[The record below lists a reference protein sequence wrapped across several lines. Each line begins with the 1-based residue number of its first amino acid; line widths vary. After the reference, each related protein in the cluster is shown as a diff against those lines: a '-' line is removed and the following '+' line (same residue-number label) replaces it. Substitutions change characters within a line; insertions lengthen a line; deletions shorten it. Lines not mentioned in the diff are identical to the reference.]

1 LKALNLLLGRAEEL
15 IAENFKDIVHKSY
28 SSNADYQET
37 ISGLPANYKDIKTL
51 EDLLSI
57 NYKPVSVNDQ
67 LRGNLIIKLKK
78 KQFPYS
84 GIIGYDDDIVPS
96 LNRAILSFHDILLV
110 GQIGQAK
117 TKIAE
122 TIAKNLLSPIP
133 IVEGSITNDI
143 PTSVPENELVSLLN
157 DKEIIRSRPEFYVS
171 TETEDKIR
179 NNRLDTKIVWIDGPS
194 RFRYLLAT
202 PDISVKDLVG
212 QIDAIKIA
220 KRGVE
225 IYNMESYS
233 PGQLLL
239 ARHGVFCVDELPVL
253 DPRKQVALLS
263 VLQEG
268 IYTTGSYPVIF
279 KPDTRI
285 ISTAN
290 PIDYTHSGKII
301 EPLYDRLRSHIV
313 TRYPKNVYDEMKIMI
328 QEANISNPQ
337 NVTLPI
343 FILRTLAEITRIAR
357 DHPEIN
363 HEKGVSVRMSIHS
376 LEVLIS
382 EAERVRSIINNIK
395 AVPRFSDIYCIRQTS
410 KFELSEIDDSY
421 ENRMNILDAIIS
433 DAIKKTCAVYVVDIP
448 TKKIMNLKNEF
459 KINKNFFVSQD
470 ITENKNNPNSYQ
482 SQINKFNSL
491 REIIDIVIVNII
503 QDQKHFE
510 ESLRENA
517 LNIEIFNDLK
527 NPEYLASVTE
537 LILEG
542 LRFTDP
548 PILDRKEGIYVHI

>member
-1 LKALNLLLGRAEEL
+1 M
-15 IAENFKDIVHKSY
+15 ISENFKHIVHKSY

-37 ISGLPANYKDIKTL
+37 ISGLPENYKEIKTL
-51 EDLLSI
+51 EDLLLI
-57 NYKPVSVNDQ
+57 NYKPVFVNNQ

-78 KQFPYS
+78 QEFPYS

-96 LNRAILSFHDILLV
+96 LNRAILSSHDILLV

-143 PTSVPENELVSLLN
+143 PTSIPENELVSLLN
-157 DKEIIRSRPEFYVS
+157 DKEVIRSRPEFYVS

-179 NNRLDTKIVWIDGPS
+179 NNRLDTKIVWIDGHS

-239 ARHGVFCVDELPVL
+239 ARHGVFCIDELPVL

-301 EPLYDRLRSHIV
+301 EPLYDRLRSHII

-337 NVTLPI
+337 NVMLPI
-343 FILRTLAEITRIAR
+343 FILRTVAEITRIAR

-395 AVPRFSDIYCIRQTS
+395 AVPRFSDINCIRQTS

-421 ENRMNILDAIIS
+421 ENRMNILDTIIS
-433 DAIKKTCAVYVVDIP
+433 DAIKRTCAIYVVDIP
-448 TKKIMNLKNEF
+448 PEKIMNLRNEF

-470 ITENKNNPNSYQ
+470 ITGNENNPKSYL

-491 REIIDIVIVNII
+491 REIIDSVTVNII

-510 ESLRENA
+510 ESLSENA

-527 NPEYLASVTE
+527 NAEYLASVTE

-548 PILDRKEGIYVHI
+548 PILDRREGIYVHI

>member
-1 LKALNLLLGRAEEL
+1 L
-15 IAENFKDIVHKSY
+15 ISEDFKVIVHKSY
-28 SSNADYQET
+28 NSDPDYKQ
-37 ISGLPANYKDIKTL
+37 SVLGLPENFKEIKTL

-57 NYKPVSVNDQ
+57 NYKHVSVNDQ
-67 LRGNLIIKLKK
+67 LRGNLITKLKSQ
-78 KQFPYS
+78 QFPYS

-96 LNRAILSFHDILLV
+96 LNRAILSSHDMLLV

-122 TIAKNLLSPIP
+122 TVAKNLLSPIP

-143 PTSVPENELVSLLN
+143 PTLIPESELVSLLN
-157 DKEIIRSRPEFYVS
+157 DKEITRSRPEFYVS

-194 RFRYLLAT
+194 RYKYLLAT

-239 ARHGVFCVDELPVL
+239 ARHGVFCIDELPVL

-279 KPDTRI
+279 KPNTRI
-285 ISTAN
+285 IATAN

-301 EPLYDRLRSHIV
+301 EPLYDRMKSHII
-313 TRYPKNVYDEMKIMI
+313 TRYPKKVYDEMMIMV
-328 QEANISNPQ
+328 QEAKISNSR
-337 NVTLPI
+337 NVVLPI

-376 LEVLIS
+376 LEILIS
-382 EAERVRSIINNIK
+382 EAERVRGIINNVK
-395 AVPRFSDIYCIRQTS
+395 AVPRFSDIYSIRQTS
-410 KFELSEIDDSY
+410 KFELSEIDDSH
-421 ENRMNILDAIIS
+421 ENRINILDAIIS
-433 DAIKKTCAVYVVDIP
+433 DAIKKVCAQYVTNVP
-448 TKKIMNLKNEF
+448 PERLMNLKNEF
-459 KINKNFFVSQD
+459 KINKAFHVSQD
-470 ITENKNNPNSYQ
+470 ISGSAKNPKSYE
-482 SQINKFNSL
+482 SQVNKFSSL
-491 REIIDIVIVNII
+491 REIMDIVINNIS

-510 ESLRENA
+510 ESLLENA
-517 LNIEIFNDLK
+517 INVDTSK
-527 NPEYLASVTE
+527 DTKDPEYLSSVTE

-548 PILDRKEGIYVHI
+548 PILDRKEGIYAHA

>member
-1 LKALNLLLGRAEEL
+1 L
-15 IAENFKDIVHKSY
+15 ISEDFKVIVHKSY
-28 SSNADYQET
+28 NSDPDYKQ
-37 ISGLPANYKDIKTL
+37 SVLGLPENYKEIKTL

-57 NYKPVSVNDQ
+57 NYKHVSVNDQ
-67 LRGNLIIKLKK
+67 LRGNLITKLKSH
-78 KQFPYS
+78 QFPYS

-96 LNRAILSFHDILLV
+96 LNRAILSSHDMLLV

-122 TIAKNLLSPIP
+122 TVAKNLLSPIP

-143 PTSVPENELVSLLN
+143 PTLIPESELVSLLN
-157 DKEIIRSRPEFYVS
+157 DKELTRSRPEFYVS

-194 RFRYLLAT
+194 RYKYLLAT

-239 ARHGVFCVDELPVL
+239 ARHGVFCIDELPVL

-279 KPDTRI
+279 KPNTRI

-301 EPLYDRLRSHIV
+301 EPLYDRMKSHIV
-313 TRYPKNVYDEMKIMI
+313 TRYPKKVYDEMMIMV
-328 QEANISNPQ
+328 QEAKISNSH
-337 NVTLPI
+337 NVVIPI

-376 LEVLIS
+376 LEILIS
-382 EAERVRSIINNIK
+382 EAERVRGIINNIK
-395 AVPRFSDIYCIRQTS
+395 AVPRFSDIYSIRQTS
-410 KFELSEIDDSY
+410 KFELSEIDDSH

-433 DAIKKTCAVYVVDIP
+433 DAIKKVCAQYLTNVP
-448 TKKIMNLKNEF
+448 PERLMNLKNEF
-459 KINKNFFVSQD
+459 KINKAFHVSQD
-470 ITENKNNPNSYQ
+470 ISGSAKNPKSYE
-482 SQINKFNSL
+482 SQVNKFSSL
-491 REIIDIVIVNII
+491 REIMDIVINNISK
-503 QDQKHFE
+503 DQKHFE
-510 ESLRENA
+510 KSLLENA
-517 LNIEIFNDLK
+517 INVDTSK
-527 NPEYLASVTE
+527 DTKDPEYLSSVTE
-537 LILEG
+537 LVLEG

-548 PILDRKEGIYVHI
+548 PILDRKEGIYAHA

>member
-1 LKALNLLLGRAEEL
+1 
-15 IAENFKDIVHKSY
+15 
-28 SSNADYQET
+28 
-37 ISGLPANYKDIKTL
+37 
-51 EDLLSI
+51 
-57 NYKPVSVNDQ
+57 
-67 LRGNLIIKLKK
+67 LKK
-78 KQFPYS
+78 QQFPYS

-96 LNRAILSFHDILLV
+96 LNRAILSSHDILLI

-143 PTSVPENELVSLLN
+143 PTSIPEKELVSLLN
-157 DKEIIRSRPEFYVS
+157 DKEIIRSRPEFFVS

-179 NNRLDTKIVWIDGPS
+179 NNRLGTKIMWIDGHS
-194 RFRYLLAT
+194 RFKYLLAT

-239 ARHGVFCVDELPVL
+239 ARHGVFCIDELPVL

-268 IYTTGSYPVIF
+268 IYTTGSYPVMF

-301 EPLYDRLRSHIV
+301 EPLYDRLKSHII
-313 TRYPKNVYDEMKIMI
+313 TRYPKNVYDEMMIMI
-328 QEANISNPQ
+328 QESNISNPE
-337 NVTLPI
+337 NVVLPI
-343 FILRTLAEITRIAR
+343 FILRTIAEITRIAR

-376 LEVLIS
+376 LELLIS

-395 AVPRFSDIYCIRQTS
+395 AVPRFSDIYCVHQTS

-421 ENRMNILDAIIS
+421 ENRMNILDTIIS
-433 DAIKKTCAVYVVDIP
+433 NAIKKTCALYIADIP
-448 TKKIMNLKNEF
+448 PEKLIKLKNEF
-459 KINKNFFVSQD
+459 KINKTFFVSQD
-470 ITENKNNPNSYQ
+470 ITGNKNNPKSYQ
-482 SQINKFNSL
+482 SQIDKFDSL
-491 REIIDIVIVNII
+491 REIITIVTDNII

-510 ESLRENA
+510 ERLREIG
-517 LNIEIFNDLK
+517 LNIDNFNDMK
-527 NPEYLASVTE
+527 DPEFLASVTE

-548 PILDRKEGIYVHI
+548 PILDRKEGIYVHK

>member
-1 LKALNLLLGRAEEL
+1 M
-15 IAENFKDIVHKSY
+15 ISENFKDIVHKSY
-28 SSNADYQET
+28 DSNPDYLET
-37 ISGLPANYKDIKTL
+37 VPGLPENYKDIKTL

-57 NYKPVSVNDQ
+57 NYKHVSANDQ
-67 LRGNLIIKLKK
+67 LRGNLIIKLKRQ
-78 KQFPYS
+78 QFPYS
-84 GIIGYDDDIVPS
+84 GIIGYDEDIVPS
-96 LNRAILSFHDILLV
+96 LNRAILSSHDILLV

-122 TIAKNLLSPIP
+122 TVAKNLLSPIP

-143 PTSVPENELVSLLN
+143 PTLIPESELVSLLN
-157 DKEIIRSRPEFYVS
+157 DKEITRARPEFYIS

-179 NNRLDTKIVWIDGPS
+179 NNRLDTKIIWIDGPS
-194 RFRYLLAT
+194 RFKYVLAT

-239 ARHGVFCVDELPVL
+239 ARHGVFCIDELPVL

-301 EPLYDRLRSHIV
+301 EPLYDRLKSHII
-313 TRYPKNVYDEMKIMI
+313 TRYPKKVYDEMMIMV
-328 QEANISNPQ
+328 QEANISNLR
-337 NVTLPI
+337 NIVLPI
-343 FILRTLAEITRIAR
+343 FILRTLAEITMIAR
-357 DHPEIN
+357 GHPEIN

-376 LEVLIS
+376 LEILIS
-382 EAERVRSIINNIK
+382 EAERVRGIINNIK
-395 AVPRFSDIYCIRQTS
+395 AVPRFSDIYSIHQTS

-421 ENRMNILDAIIS
+421 ENRMNILDTIIS
-433 DAIKKTCAVYVVDIP
+433 DAV
-448 TKKIMNLKNEF
+448 KKICAHYVADLPPEKLISLKNEF
-459 KINKNFFVSQD
+459 KINKTFHVSQD
-470 ITENKNNPNSYQ
+470 ITSKSKGPKSYQ
-482 SQINKFNSL
+482 AQVSKFDSL
-491 REIIDIVIVNII
+491 REIMDIVAVNIA

-510 ESLRENA
+510 VALRENA
-517 LNIEIFNDLK
+517 INFDILRDTK
-527 NPEYLASVTE
+527 DPEYLASVTE

>member
-1 LKALNLLLGRAEEL
+1 L
-15 IAENFKDIVHKSY
+15 ISENFKDIVHKSY

-143 PTSVPENELVSLLN
+143 PTSIPENELVSLLN

-357 DHPEIN
+357 NHPEIN

-448 TKKIMNLKNEF
+448 TNKIMNLKNEF

-503 QDQKHFE
+503 EDQKHFE

>member
-1 LKALNLLLGRAEEL
+1 L
-15 IAENFKDIVHKSY
+15 ISENFKDIVHKSY
-28 SSNADYQET
+28 SSNVDYQET
-37 ISGLPANYKDIKTL
+37 ISGLPENFKDIKTL

-57 NYKPVSVNDQ
+57 NYKLVSVNDQ

-78 KQFPYS
+78 QEFPYS
-84 GIIGYDDDIVPS
+84 GIIGYDDDIAPS

-143 PTSVPENELVSLLN
+143 PTSIPENELVSLLN

-179 NNRLDTKIVWIDGPS
+179 NNRLDTKILWIDGHS

-202 PDISVKDLVG
+202 PDVSVKDLVG

-239 ARHGVFCVDELPVL
+239 ARHGIFCIDELPVL

-337 NVTLPI
+337 NVMLPI

-448 TKKIMNLKNEF
+448 PEKIMNLKNEF

-470 ITENKNNPNSYQ
+470 ITGNKNNPKSYQ

-491 REIIDIVIVNII
+491 REIIDIVTVNII
-503 QDQKHFE
+503 QDQKHFV
-510 ESLRENA
+510 ESLSKNG
-517 LNIEIFNDLK
+517 LNIEIFNKPKD
-527 NPEYLASVTE
+527 PEYLASVTE

-548 PILDRKEGIYVHI
+548 PILDRKEGIYVRI

>member
-1 LKALNLLLGRAEEL
+1 M
-15 IAENFKDIVHKSY
+15 ISENFKDIVHKSY
-28 SSNADYQET
+28 SSNTNYLET
-37 ISGLPANYKDIKTL
+37 IPGLPENYEDIKTL

-57 NYKPVSVNDQ
+57 NYKHVSVNDQ

-78 KQFPYS
+78 QQFPYS

-96 LNRAILSFHDILLV
+96 LNRAILSSHDILLI

-143 PTSVPENELVSLLN
+143 PTSIPEKELVSLLN
-157 DKEIIRSRPEFYVS
+157 DKEIIRSRPEFFVS
-171 TETEDKIR
+171 TETEDNIR
-179 NNRLDTKIVWIDGPS
+179 NNRLDTKIMWIDGHS
-194 RFRYLLAT
+194 RFKYLLAT

-239 ARHGVFCVDELPVL
+239 ARHGVFCIDELPVL

-268 IYTTGSYPVIF
+268 IYTTGSYPVMF

-301 EPLYDRLRSHIV
+301 EPLYDRLKSHII
-313 TRYPKNVYDEMKIMI
+313 TRYPKNVYDEMMIMI
-328 QEANISNPQ
+328 QESNISNPE
-337 NVTLPI
+337 NVVLPI
-343 FILRTLAEITRIAR
+343 FILRTIAEITRIAR

-376 LEVLIS
+376 LELLIS

-395 AVPRFSDIYCIRQTS
+395 AVPRFSDIYCVHQTS

-421 ENRMNILDAIIS
+421 ENRMNILDTIIS
-433 DAIKKTCAVYVVDIP
+433 NAIKKTCALYIVDIP
-448 TKKIMNLKNEF
+448 PEKLIKLKNEF
-459 KINKNFFVSQD
+459 KINKTFFVSQD
-470 ITENKNNPNSYQ
+470 ITGNKNNPKSYQ
-482 SQINKFNSL
+482 SQIDKFDSL
-491 REIIDIVIVNII
+491 REIITIVTDNII

-510 ESLRENA
+510 ERLREIG
-517 LNIEIFNDLK
+517 LNIDNFNDMK
-527 NPEYLASVTE
+527 DPEFLASVTE

-548 PILDRKEGIYVHI
+548 PILDRKEGIYVHK

>member
-1 LKALNLLLGRAEEL
+1 M
-15 IAENFKDIVHKSY
+15 ISENFKDIVHKSY
-28 SSNADYQET
+28 SSNANYLET
-37 ISGLPANYKDIKTL
+37 IPGLPENYEDIKTL

-57 NYKPVSVNDQ
+57 NYKLVSVNDQ

-78 KQFPYS
+78 QQFPYS

-96 LNRAILSFHDILLV
+96 LNRAILSSHDILLI

-143 PTSVPENELVSLLN
+143 PTSIPEKELVSLLN
-157 DKEIIRSRPEFYVS
+157 DKEIIRSRPEFFVS

-179 NNRLDTKIVWIDGPS
+179 NNRLDTKIMWIDGHS
-194 RFRYLLAT
+194 RFKYLLAT

-239 ARHGVFCVDELPVL
+239 ARHGVFCIDELPVL

-268 IYTTGSYPVIF
+268 IYTTGSYPVMF

-301 EPLYDRLRSHIV
+301 EPLYDRLKSHII
-313 TRYPKNVYDEMKIMI
+313 TRYPKNVYDEMMIMI
-328 QEANISNPQ
+328 QESNISNPE
-337 NVTLPI
+337 NVVLPI
-343 FILRTLAEITRIAR
+343 FILRTIAEITRIAR

-376 LEVLIS
+376 LELLIS

-395 AVPRFSDIYCIRQTS
+395 AVPRFSDIYCVHQTS

-421 ENRMNILDAIIS
+421 ENRMNILDTIIS
-433 DAIKKTCAVYVVDIP
+433 NAIKKTCALYIVDIP
-448 TKKIMNLKNEF
+448 PEKLIKLKNEF
-459 KINKNFFVSQD
+459 KINKTFFVSQD
-470 ITENKNNPNSYQ
+470 ITGNKNNPKSYQ
-482 SQINKFNSL
+482 SQIDKFDSL
-491 REIIDIVIVNII
+491 REIITIVTDNII

-510 ESLRENA
+510 ERLREIG
-517 LNIEIFNDLK
+517 LNIDNFNDLK
-527 NPEYLASVTE
+527 NPEFLASVTE

-548 PILDRKEGIYVHI
+548 PILDRKEGIYVHK

>member
-1 LKALNLLLGRAEEL
+1 M
-15 IAENFKDIVHKSY
+15 ISENFKDIVHKSY
-28 SSNADYQET
+28 SSNGNYLET
-37 ISGLPANYKDIKTL
+37 IPGLPENYEDIKTL

-57 NYKPVSVNDQ
+57 NYKYVSVNDQ
-67 LRGNLIIKLKK
+67 LRGNLIIKLKRQ
-78 KQFPYS
+78 QFPYS

-96 LNRAILSFHDILLV
+96 LNRAILSSHDILLI

-143 PTSVPENELVSLLN
+143 PTSIPEKELVSLLN
-157 DKEIIRSRPEFYVS
+157 DKEIIRSRPEFFVS

-179 NNRLDTKIVWIDGPS
+179 NNRLDTKIMWIDGHS
-194 RFRYLLAT
+194 RFKYLLAT

-239 ARHGVFCVDELPVL
+239 ARHGVFCIDELPVL

-268 IYTTGSYPVIF
+268 IYTTGSYPVMF

-301 EPLYDRLRSHIV
+301 EPLYDRLKSHII
-313 TRYPKNVYDEMKIMI
+313 TRYPKNVYDEMMIMI
-328 QEANISNPQ
+328 QESNISNPE
-337 NVTLPI
+337 NVVLPI
-343 FILRTLAEITRIAR
+343 FILRTIAEITRIAR
-357 DHPEIN
+357 HHPEIN

-376 LEVLIS
+376 LELLIS

-395 AVPRFSDIYCIRQTS
+395 AVPRFSDIYCVHQTS

-421 ENRMNILDAIIS
+421 ENRMNILDTIIS
-433 DAIKKTCAVYVVDIP
+433 NAIKKTCALYIVDIP
-448 TKKIMNLKNEF
+448 PEKLIKLKNEF
-459 KINKNFFVSQD
+459 KINKTFFVSQD
-470 ITENKNNPNSYQ
+470 ITGNKNNPKSYQ
-482 SQINKFNSL
+482 SQIDKFDSL
-491 REIIDIVIVNII
+491 REIINIVTDNII

-510 ESLRENA
+510 ERLREIG
-517 LNIEIFNDLK
+517 LNIDIFNDMK
-527 NPEYLASVTE
+527 DPEFLASVTE

-548 PILDRKEGIYVHI
+548 PILDRKEGIYVHK

>member
-1 LKALNLLLGRAEEL
+1 M
-15 IAENFKDIVHKSY
+15 ITENFKDIVHKSY
-28 SSNADYQET
+28 NSNPNYLET
-37 ISGLPANYKDIKTL
+37 VPGLPENYKDIKTL

-57 NYKPVSVNDQ
+57 NYKHVSANDQ
-67 LRGNLIIKLKK
+67 LRGNLIIKLKRQ
-78 KQFPYS
+78 QFPYS
-84 GIIGYDDDIVPS
+84 GIIGYDEDIVPS
-96 LNRAILSFHDILLV
+96 LNRAILSSHDILLV

-122 TIAKNLLSPIP
+122 TVAKNLLSPIP
-133 IVEGSITNDI
+133 TVEGSITNDI
-143 PTSVPENELVSLLN
+143 PTLIPESELVSLLN
-157 DKEIIRSRPEFYVS
+157 DKEITRARPEFYVS

-194 RFRYLLAT
+194 RFKYLLAT

-239 ARHGVFCVDELPVL
+239 ARHGVFCIDELPVL

-301 EPLYDRLRSHIV
+301 EPLYDRLKSHII
-313 TRYPKNVYDEMKIMI
+313 TRYPKKVYDEMMIMV
-328 QEANISNPQ
+328 QEANISNIR
-337 NVTLPI
+337 NIVLPI

-357 DHPEIN
+357 GHPEIN

-376 LEVLIS
+376 LEILIS
-382 EAERVRSIINNIK
+382 EAERVRGIINNIK
-395 AVPRFSDIYCIRQTS
+395 AVPRFSDIYSIRQTS

-421 ENRMNILDAIIS
+421 ENRMNILDTIIS
-433 DAIKKTCAVYVVDIP
+433 DAV
-448 TKKIMNLKNEF
+448 KKICAHYVTDLPPEKLISLKNEF
-459 KINKNFFVSQD
+459 KINKTFHVSQD
-470 ITENKNNPNSYQ
+470 ITSNSKGPKSYQ
-482 SQINKFNSL
+482 AQVSKFDSL
-491 REIIDIVIVNII
+491 RGIMDIVAVNIA

-510 ESLRENA
+510 VALRENA
-517 LNIEIFNDLK
+517 INFDTLRDTK
-527 NPEYLASVTE
+527 DPEYLASVTE

>member
-1 LKALNLLLGRAEEL
+1 M
-15 IAENFKDIVHKSY
+15 ISENFKDIVHKSY
-28 SSNADYQET
+28 SSNVDYQET
-37 ISGLPANYKDIKTL
+37 VSGLPENYNDIKTL
-51 EDLLSI
+51 DDLLSI

-78 KQFPYS
+78 QEFPYS
-84 GIIGYDDDIVPS
+84 GIIGYDDDIAPS

-143 PTSVPENELVSLLN
+143 PTSIPENELVSLLN

-179 NNRLDTKIVWIDGPS
+179 NNRLDTKIVWIDGHS

-239 ARHGVFCVDELPVL
+239 ARHGIFCIDELPVL

-337 NVTLPI
+337 NVMLPI

-448 TKKIMNLKNEF
+448 PEKIMNLKNEF

-470 ITENKNNPNSYQ
+470 ITGNKNNPKSYQ

-491 REIIDIVIVNII
+491 SEIIDIVTVNII

-510 ESLRENA
+510 ESLSKNG
-517 LNIEIFNDLK
+517 LNIEIFNKPKD
-527 NPEYLASVTE
+527 PEYLASVTE

-548 PILDRKEGIYVHI
+548 PILDRKEGIYVRI

>member
-1 LKALNLLLGRAEEL
+1 L
-15 IAENFKDIVHKSY
+15 ISENFKDIVHKSY

-37 ISGLPANYKDIKTL
+37 ISGLPENYKEIKTL

-57 NYKPVSVNDQ
+57 NYKPVFVNNQ

-78 KQFPYS
+78 QEFPYS

-96 LNRAILSFHDILLV
+96 LNRAILSSHDILLV

-143 PTSVPENELVSLLN
+143 PTSIPENELVSLLN
-157 DKEIIRSRPEFYVS
+157 DKEVIRSRPEFYVS

-179 NNRLDTKIVWIDGPS
+179 NNRLDTKIVWIDGHS

-239 ARHGVFCVDELPVL
+239 ARHGVFCIDELPVL

-301 EPLYDRLRSHIV
+301 EPLYDRLRSHII

-337 NVTLPI
+337 NVMLPI

-395 AVPRFSDIYCIRQTS
+395 AVPRFSDINCIRQTS

-421 ENRMNILDAIIS
+421 ENRMNILDTIIS
-433 DAIKKTCAVYVVDIP
+433 DAIKRTCAIYVVDIP
-448 TKKIMNLKNEF
+448 PEKIMNLRNEF

-470 ITENKNNPNSYQ
+470 ITGNENNPKSYQ
-482 SQINKFNSL
+482 SQINKFKSL
-491 REIIDIVIVNII
+491 REIIDIVTVNII

-510 ESLRENA
+510 ESLSENA

-527 NPEYLASVTE
+527 NAEYLASVTE

-548 PILDRKEGIYVHI
+548 PILDRREGIYVHI

>member
-1 LKALNLLLGRAEEL
+1 M
-15 IAENFKDIVHKSY
+15 ISENFKDVVHKSY
-28 SSNADYQET
+28 NSIPDYLET
-37 ISGLPANYKDIKTL
+37 IPGLPENYKDIKTL

-57 NYKPVSVNDQ
+57 NYKHVSANDQ
-67 LRGNLIIKLKK
+67 LRGNLIIKLKRQ
-78 KQFPYS
+78 QFPYP
-84 GIIGYDDDIVPS
+84 GIIGYDEDIVPS
-96 LNRAILSFHDILLV
+96 LNRAILSSHDILLV

-122 TIAKNLLSPIP
+122 TVAKNLLSPIP

-143 PTSVPENELVSLLN
+143 PTLIPESELVSLLN
-157 DKEIIRSRPEFYVS
+157 DKEITRARPEFYVS

-179 NNRLDTKIVWIDGPS
+179 NNRFDTKIVWIDGPS
-194 RFRYLLAT
+194 RFKYLLAT

-239 ARHGVFCVDELPVL
+239 ARHGVFCIDELPVL

-301 EPLYDRLRSHIV
+301 EPLYDRLKSHII
-313 TRYPKNVYDEMKIMI
+313 TRYPKMVYDEMMIMV
-328 QEANISNPQ
+328 QEANISKMRNI
-337 NVTLPI
+337 VLPI

-357 DHPEIN
+357 GHPEIN

-376 LEVLIS
+376 LEILIS
-382 EAERVRSIINNIK
+382 EAERVRGIINNIK
-395 AVPRFSDIYCIRQTS
+395 AVPRFSDIYSIRQTS
-410 KFELSEIDDSY
+410 KFELSEIDDNY
-421 ENRMNILDAIIS
+421 ENRMNILDTIIS
-433 DAIKKTCAVYVVDIP
+433 DAIKKICAHYVADLPPEKLIS
-448 TKKIMNLKNEF
+448 LKNEF
-459 KINKNFFVSQD
+459 KINKTFHVSQD
-470 ITENKNNPNSYQ
+470 ITSNSKGPKSYQ
-482 SQINKFNSL
+482 AQLSKFDSL
-491 REIIDIVIVNII
+491 REIMDIVTDNIA

-510 ESLRENA
+510 VALRENA
-517 LNIEIFNDLK
+517 INFDTLK
-527 NPEYLASVTE
+527 DTKDPEYLASVTE

>member
-1 LKALNLLLGRAEEL
+1 M
-15 IAENFKDIVHKSY
+15 ISENFKDIVHKSY
-28 SSNADYQET
+28 SSNTNYLET
-37 ISGLPANYKDIKTL
+37 IPGLPENYEDIKTL

-57 NYKPVSVNDQ
+57 NYKHVSVNDQ

-78 KQFPYS
+78 QQFPYS

-96 LNRAILSFHDILLV
+96 LNRAILSSHDILLI

-143 PTSVPENELVSLLN
+143 PTSIPEKELVSLLN
-157 DKEIIRSRPEFYVS
+157 DKEIIRSRPEFFVS

-179 NNRLDTKIVWIDGPS
+179 NNRLDTKIMWIDGHS
-194 RFRYLLAT
+194 RFKYLLAT

-239 ARHGVFCVDELPVL
+239 ARHGVFCIDELPVL

-268 IYTTGSYPVIF
+268 IYTTGSYPVMF

-301 EPLYDRLRSHIV
+301 EPLYDRLKSHII
-313 TRYPKNVYDEMKIMI
+313 TRYPKNVYDEMMIMI
-328 QEANISNPQ
+328 QESNISNPE
-337 NVTLPI
+337 NVVLPI
-343 FILRTLAEITRIAR
+343 FILRTIAEITRIAR

-376 LEVLIS
+376 LELLIS

-395 AVPRFSDIYCIRQTS
+395 AVPRFSDIYCVHQTS

-421 ENRMNILDAIIS
+421 ENRMNILDTIIS
-433 DAIKKTCAVYVVDIP
+433 NAIKKTCALYIVDIP
-448 TKKIMNLKNEF
+448 PEKLIKLKNEF
-459 KINKNFFVSQD
+459 KINKTFFVSQD
-470 ITENKNNPNSYQ
+470 ITGNKNNPKSYQ
-482 SQINKFNSL
+482 SQIDKFDSL
-491 REIIDIVIVNII
+491 REIITIVTDNII

-510 ESLRENA
+510 ERLREIG
-517 LNIEIFNDLK
+517 LNIDNFNDMK
-527 NPEYLASVTE
+527 DPEFLASVTE

-548 PILDRKEGIYVHI
+548 PILDRKEGIYVHK

>member
-1 LKALNLLLGRAEEL
+1 M
-15 IAENFKDIVHKSY
+15 ISENFKDIVHKSY

-143 PTSVPENELVSLLN
+143 PTSIPENELVSLLN

-357 DHPEIN
+357 NHPEIN

-448 TKKIMNLKNEF
+448 TNKIMNLKNEF

-503 QDQKHFE
+503 EDQKHFE

>member
-1 LKALNLLLGRAEEL
+1 L
-15 IAENFKDIVHKSY
+15 ITENFKDIVHKSY
-28 SSNADYQET
+28 NSNPNYLET
-37 ISGLPANYKDIKTL
+37 VPGLPENYKDIKTL

-57 NYKPVSVNDQ
+57 NYKHVSSNDQ
-67 LRGNLIIKLKK
+67 LRGNLIIKLKRQ
-78 KQFPYS
+78 QFPYS
-84 GIIGYDDDIVPS
+84 GIIGYDEDIVPS
-96 LNRAILSFHDILLV
+96 LNRAILSSHDILLV

-122 TIAKNLLSPIP
+122 TVAKNLLSPIP
-133 IVEGSITNDI
+133 TVEGSITNDI
-143 PTSVPENELVSLLN
+143 PTLIPESELVSLLN
-157 DKEIIRSRPEFYVS
+157 DKEITRARPEFYVS

-179 NNRLDTKIVWIDGPS
+179 NNRLDTKIIWIDGPS
-194 RFRYLLAT
+194 RFKYLLAT

-239 ARHGVFCVDELPVL
+239 ARHGVFCIDELPVL

-301 EPLYDRLRSHIV
+301 EPLYDRLKSHII
-313 TRYPKNVYDEMKIMI
+313 TRYPKKVYDEMMIMV
-328 QEANISNPQ
+328 QEANISKIRNI
-337 NVTLPI
+337 VLPI

-357 DHPEIN
+357 GHPEIN

-376 LEVLIS
+376 LEILIS
-382 EAERVRSIINNIK
+382 EAERVRGIINNIK
-395 AVPRFSDIYCIRQTS
+395 AVPRFSDIYSIRQTS

-421 ENRMNILDAIIS
+421 ENRMNILDTIIS
-433 DAIKKTCAVYVVDIP
+433 DAV
-448 TKKIMNLKNEF
+448 KKICAHYVTDLPPEKLISLKNEF
-459 KINKNFFVSQD
+459 KINKTFHVSQD
-470 ITENKNNPNSYQ
+470 ITSNSKGPKSYQ
-482 SQINKFNSL
+482 AQVSKFDSL
-491 REIIDIVIVNII
+491 RGIMDIVAVNIA

-510 ESLRENA
+510 VALRENA
-517 LNIEIFNDLK
+517 INFDTLRDTK
-527 NPEYLASVTE
+527 DPEYLASVTE

>member
-1 LKALNLLLGRAEEL
+1 L
-15 IAENFKDIVHKSY
+15 ISENFKDIVHKSY
-28 SSNADYQET
+28 SSEPDYKQKFP
-37 ISGLPANYKDIKTL
+37 GLPENYMEIKTL

-57 NYKPVSVNDQ
+57 NYKHVSVNDQ
-67 LRGNLIIKLKK
+67 LRENLIIKLKGQ
-78 KQFPYS
+78 QFPYS

-96 LNRAILSFHDILLV
+96 LNRAILSSHDLLLV

-133 IVEGSITNDI
+133 IIEGSITNDI
-143 PTSVPENELVSLLN
+143 PTLIPEDELVSLLN
-157 DKEIIRSRPEFYVS
+157 DKEITRSRPEFYVS

-179 NNRLDTKIVWIDGPS
+179 NNKLDTKIVWIDGPS
-194 RFRYLLAT
+194 RYKYLLAT

-239 ARHGVFCVDELPVL
+239 ARHGVFCIDELPVL

-268 IYTTGSYPVIF
+268 MYTTGSYPVIF

-285 ISTAN
+285 IATAN

-301 EPLYDRLRSHIV
+301 EPLYDRMKSHIV
-313 TRYPKNVYDEMKIMI
+313 TRYPKKVYDEMMIMV
-328 QEANISNPQ
+328 QEARISNSR
-337 NVTLPI
+337 NVMLPI

-376 LEVLIS
+376 LEILIS
-382 EAERVRSIINNIK
+382 EAERVRAIINNIK
-395 AVPRFSDIYCIRQTS
+395 AVPRLSDIYSIHQTS
-410 KFELSEIDDSY
+410 KFELSEVDDSH

-433 DAIKKTCAVYVVDIP
+433 DAIKKVCAHYVTDVP
-448 TKKIMNLKNEF
+448 HEKLLNLKNEF
-459 KINKNFFVSQD
+459 KINKTFHVSQD
-470 ITENKNNPNSYQ
+470 FTGNAKNPKSYQ
-482 SQINKFNSL
+482 SQVSKFSSL
-491 REIIDIVIVNII
+491 KEIMDIVMNNIS

-510 ESLRENA
+510 ESLLENEI
-517 LNIEIFNDLK
+517 NIDTIKDMKE
-527 NPEYLASVTE
+527 PEYLSSVTE

-542 LRFTDP
+542 LRYTDP
-548 PILDRKEGIYVHI
+548 PILDRKEGIYVHK

>member
-1 LKALNLLLGRAEEL
+1 M
-15 IAENFKDIVHKSY
+15 ISENFKDIVHKSY

-78 KQFPYS
+78 KQFPYL

-96 LNRAILSFHDILLV
+96 LNRAILSFHDILLI

-143 PTSVPENELVSLLN
+143 PTSIPENELVSLLN

-179 NNRLDTKIVWIDGPS
+179 NNRLDTKIIWIDGPN

-537 LILEG
+537 LVLEG

-548 PILDRKEGIYVHI
+548 PILDRKEGVYVHI

>member
-1 LKALNLLLGRAEEL
+1 MISED
-15 IAENFKDIVHKSY
+15 FKVIVHKSY
-28 SSNADYQET
+28 NSDPDYKQ
-37 ISGLPANYKDIKTL
+37 SVLGLPENFKEIKTL

-57 NYKPVSVNDQ
+57 NYKHVSVNDQ
-67 LRGNLIIKLKK
+67 LRGNLITKLKSQ
-78 KQFPYS
+78 QFPYS

-96 LNRAILSFHDILLV
+96 LNRAILSSHDMLLV

-122 TIAKNLLSPIP
+122 TVAKNLLSPIP

-143 PTSVPENELVSLLN
+143 PTLIPESELVSLLN
-157 DKEIIRSRPEFYVS
+157 DKEITRSRPEFYVS

-194 RFRYLLAT
+194 RYKYLLAT

-239 ARHGVFCVDELPVL
+239 ARHGVFCIDELPVL

-279 KPDTRI
+279 KPNTRI
-285 ISTAN
+285 IATAN

-301 EPLYDRLRSHIV
+301 EPLYDRMKSHII
-313 TRYPKNVYDEMKIMI
+313 TRYPKKVYDEMMIMV
-328 QEANISNPQ
+328 QEAKISNSR
-337 NVTLPI
+337 NVVLPI

-376 LEVLIS
+376 LEILIS
-382 EAERVRSIINNIK
+382 EAERVRGIINNVK
-395 AVPRFSDIYCIRQTS
+395 AVPRFSDIYSIRQTS
-410 KFELSEIDDSY
+410 KFELSEIDDSH

-433 DAIKKTCAVYVVDIP
+433 DAIKKVCAQYVTNVP
-448 TKKIMNLKNEF
+448 PERLMNLKNEF
-459 KINKNFFVSQD
+459 KINKAFHVSQD
-470 ITENKNNPNSYQ
+470 ISGSAKNPKSYE
-482 SQINKFNSL
+482 SQVNKFSSL
-491 REIIDIVIVNII
+491 REIMDIVINNIS

-510 ESLRENA
+510 ESLLENA
-517 LNIEIFNDLK
+517 INVDTSK
-527 NPEYLASVTE
+527 DTKDPEYLSSVTE
-537 LILEG
+537 LVLEG

-548 PILDRKEGIYVHI
+548 PILDRKEGIYAHA

>member
-1 LKALNLLLGRAEEL
+1 M
-15 IAENFKDIVHKSY
+15 ISENFKDIVHKSY
-28 SSNADYQET
+28 NSNPDYLET
-37 ISGLPANYKDIKTL
+37 IPGLPENYKDIKTL

-57 NYKPVSVNDQ
+57 NYKHVSANDQ
-67 LRGNLIIKLKK
+67 LRGNLIIKLKRQ
-78 KQFPYS
+78 QFPYS
-84 GIIGYDDDIVPS
+84 GIIGYDEDIVPS
-96 LNRAILSFHDILLV
+96 LNRAILSSHDILLV

-143 PTSVPENELVSLLN
+143 PTLIPESELVSLLN
-157 DKEIIRSRPEFYVS
+157 DKEITRARPEFYVS

-179 NNRLDTKIVWIDGPS
+179 NNRFDTKIVWIDGPS
-194 RFRYLLAT
+194 RFKYLLAT

-239 ARHGVFCVDELPVL
+239 ARHGVFCIDELPVL

-301 EPLYDRLRSHIV
+301 EPLYDRLKSHII
-313 TRYPKNVYDEMKIMI
+313 TRYPKMVYDEMMIMV
-328 QEANISNPQ
+328 QEANISKIRNI
-337 NVTLPI
+337 VLPI

-357 DHPEIN
+357 GHPEIN

-376 LEVLIS
+376 LEILIS
-382 EAERVRSIINNIK
+382 EAERVRGIINNIK
-395 AVPRFSDIYCIRQTS
+395 AVPRFSDIYSIRQTS

-421 ENRMNILDAIIS
+421 ENRMNILDTIIS
-433 DAIKKTCAVYVVDIP
+433 DAIKKICAHYVADLPPEKLIS
-448 TKKIMNLKNEF
+448 LKNEF
-459 KINKNFFVSQD
+459 KINKTFHVSQD
-470 ITENKNNPNSYQ
+470 ITSNSKGPKSYQ
-482 SQINKFNSL
+482 AQVSKFDSL
-491 REIIDIVIVNII
+491 REIMDIVTDNIA

-510 ESLRENA
+510 VALRENA
-517 LNIEIFNDLK
+517 INFDTLK
-527 NPEYLASVTE
+527 DTKDPEYLASVTE

>member
-1 LKALNLLLGRAEEL
+1 M
-15 IAENFKDIVHKSY
+15 ISENFKNIVHKSY
-28 SSNADYQET
+28 SSNVDYQET
-37 ISGLPANYKDIKTL
+37 VSGLPENYNDIKTL
-51 EDLLSI
+51 DDLLSI

-78 KQFPYS
+78 QEFPYS
-84 GIIGYDDDIVPS
+84 GIIGYDDDIAPS

-143 PTSVPENELVSLLN
+143 PTSIPENELVSLLN

-179 NNRLDTKIVWIDGPS
+179 NNRLDTKIVWIDGHS

-202 PDISVKDLVG
+202 PDVSVKDLVG

-239 ARHGVFCVDELPVL
+239 ARHGIFCIDELPVL

-448 TKKIMNLKNEF
+448 PEKIMNLKNEF

-470 ITENKNNPNSYQ
+470 ITGNKNNPKSYQ

-491 REIIDIVIVNII
+491 SEIIDIVTVNII

-510 ESLRENA
+510 ESLSKNG
-517 LNIEIFNDLK
+517 LNIEIFNKPKD
-527 NPEYLASVTE
+527 PEYLASVTE

-548 PILDRKEGIYVHI
+548 PILDRKEGIYVRI

>member
-1 LKALNLLLGRAEEL
+1 L
-15 IAENFKDIVHKSY
+15 ISENFKDMVHQSY
-28 SSNADYQET
+28 SSNANYLET
-37 ISGLPANYKDIKTL
+37 IPGLPENYEDIKTL

-57 NYKPVSVNDQ
+57 NYKHVSVNDQ

-78 KQFPYS
+78 QQFPYS

-96 LNRAILSFHDILLV
+96 LNRAILSSHDILLI

-143 PTSVPENELVSLLN
+143 PTSIPEKELVLLLN
-157 DKEIIRSRPEFYVS
+157 DKQIIRSRPEFFVS

-179 NNRLDTKIVWIDGPS
+179 NNRLDTKIMWIDGHS
-194 RFRYLLAT
+194 RFKYLLAT

-212 QIDAIKIA
+212 QIDAMKIA

-239 ARHGVFCVDELPVL
+239 ARHGVFCIDELPVL

-268 IYTTGSYPVIF
+268 IYTTGSYPVMF

-301 EPLYDRLRSHIV
+301 EPLYDRLKSHII
-313 TRYPKNVYDEMKIMI
+313 TRYPKNVYDEMMIMI
-328 QEANISNPQ
+328 QEANISNPE
-337 NVTLPI
+337 NVVLPI
-343 FILRTLAEITRIAR
+343 FILRTIAEITRIAR

-376 LEVLIS
+376 LELLIS

-395 AVPRFSDIYCIRQTS
+395 AVPRFSDIYCVHQTS

-421 ENRMNILDAIIS
+421 ENRMNILDTIIS
-433 DAIKKTCAVYVVDIP
+433 DAIKKTCALYIVDIP
-448 TKKIMNLKNEF
+448 PEELINLKNEF
-459 KINKNFFVSQD
+459 KINKTFFVSQD
-470 ITENKNNPNSYQ
+470 ITGNKNNPKSYQ
-482 SQINKFNSL
+482 SQIGKFDSL
-491 REIIDIVIVNII
+491 REIINIVTDNII

-510 ESLRENA
+510 ERLREIG
-517 LNIEIFNDLK
+517 LNIDNFNDMK
-527 NPEYLASVTE
+527 DPEFLASVTE

-548 PILDRKEGIYVHI
+548 PILDRKEGIYVHK

>member
-1 LKALNLLLGRAEEL
+1 L
-15 IAENFKDIVHKSY
+15 ISEDFKVIVHKSY
-28 SSNADYQET
+28 NSDPAYKQT
-37 ISGLPANYKDIKTL
+37 VLGLPENYKEIKTL

-57 NYKPVSVNDQ
+57 NYKHVSVNDQ
-67 LRGNLIIKLKK
+67 LRGNLITKLKSQ
-78 KQFPYS
+78 QFPYS

-96 LNRAILSFHDILLV
+96 LNRAILSSHDMLLV

-122 TIAKNLLSPIP
+122 TVAKNLLSPIP

-143 PTSVPENELVSLLN
+143 PTLIPESELVSLLN
-157 DKEIIRSRPEFYVS
+157 DEEITRSRPEFYVS

-179 NNRLDTKIVWIDGPS
+179 NNKLDTKIVWIDGPS
-194 RFRYLLAT
+194 RYKYLLAT

-239 ARHGVFCVDELPVL
+239 ARHGVFCIDELPVL

-279 KPDTRI
+279 KPNTRI

-301 EPLYDRLRSHIV
+301 EPLYDRMKSHII
-313 TRYPKNVYDEMKIMI
+313 TRYPQKVYDEMMIMV
-328 QEANISNPQ
+328 QEAKISNSH
-337 NVTLPI
+337 NVVLPI

-376 LEVLIS
+376 LEILIS
-382 EAERVRSIINNIK
+382 EAERVRGIINNIK
-395 AVPRFSDIYCIRQTS
+395 AVPRFSDIYSIRQTS
-410 KFELSEIDDSY
+410 KFELSEIDDSH

-433 DAIKKTCAVYVVDIP
+433 EAIKKVCAQYLTNVPPERLI
-448 TKKIMNLKNEF
+448 NLKNEF
-459 KINKNFFVSQD
+459 KINKAFHVSQD
-470 ITENKNNPNSYQ
+470 ISGSAKNPKSYE
-482 SQINKFNSL
+482 SQVNKFSSL
-491 REIIDIVIVNII
+491 REIMDIVINNISK
-503 QDQKHFE
+503 DQKHFE
-510 ESLRENA
+510 ESLLENA
-517 LNIEIFNDLK
+517 INVDTSK
-527 NPEYLASVTE
+527 DTKDPEYLSSVTE
-537 LILEG
+537 LVLEG

-548 PILDRKEGIYVHI
+548 PILDRKEGIYAHA

>member
-1 LKALNLLLGRAEEL
+1 L
-15 IAENFKDIVHKSY
+15 ISENFGDIVHKSY
-28 SSNADYQET
+28 NSNPKYKQT
-37 ISGLPANYKDIKTL
+37 VSGLPENYKEIKTL

-57 NYKPVSVNDQ
+57 NYKHASVNDQ
-67 LRGNLIIKLKK
+67 LRENLIIKLKEQ
-78 KQFPYS
+78 QFPYS
-84 GIIGYDDDIVPS
+84 GIIGYDDDIIPS
-96 LNRAILSFHDILLV
+96 LNRAILSAHDILLV

-122 TIAKNLLSPIP
+122 TVANNLLSPIP

-143 PTSVPENELVSLLN
+143 PTLIPENELVSLLE

-171 TETEDKIR
+171 TETEDNIR

-194 RFRYLLAT
+194 RYKYLLAT

-239 ARHGVFCVDELPVL
+239 ARHGVFCIDELPVL

-301 EPLYDRLRSHIV
+301 EPLYDRMKSHII
-313 TRYPKNVYDEMKIMI
+313 TRYPQKVDDEMMIMV
-328 QEANISNPQ
+328 QEARISNSH
-337 NVTLPI
+337 NVVIPV

-376 LEVLIS
+376 LEILIS
-382 EAERVRSIINNIK
+382 EAERVRGIINNIK
-395 AVPRFSDIYCIRQTS
+395 AVPRFSDIYSIRQTS
-410 KFELSEIDDSY
+410 KFELSEIDDSH
-421 ENRMNILDAIIS
+421 ENRMNILDVIIS
-433 DAIKKTCAVYVVDIP
+433 EAIKKVCAYYVTDIP
-448 TKKIMNLKNEF
+448 PEKLMNLKNEF
-459 KINKNFFVSQD
+459 KVNKNFHVSQD
-470 ITENKNNPNSYQ
+470 ITGNSKNPNSYQ
-482 SQINKFNSL
+482 SQVAKFRSL
-491 REIIDIVIVNII
+491 KEIMDIVINNISL
-503 QDQKHFE
+503 DQKNFE
-510 ESLRENA
+510 QSLLENSI
-517 LNIEIFNDLK
+517 NIHTINDTK
-527 NPEYLASVTE
+527 DPEYLSSVTE

-548 PILDRKEGIYVHI
+548 PILDRKEGLYVHT

>member
-1 LKALNLLLGRAEEL
+1 
-15 IAENFKDIVHKSY
+15 
-28 SSNADYQET
+28 
-37 ISGLPANYKDIKTL
+37 
-51 EDLLSI
+51 
-57 NYKPVSVNDQ
+57 
-67 LRGNLIIKLKK
+67 
-78 KQFPYS
+78 
-84 GIIGYDDDIVPS
+84 
-96 LNRAILSFHDILLV
+96 
-110 GQIGQAK
+110 
-117 TKIAE
+117 
-122 TIAKNLLSPIP
+122 
-133 IVEGSITNDI
+133 
-143 PTSVPENELVSLLN
+143 
-157 DKEIIRSRPEFYVS
+157 
-171 TETEDKIR
+171 
-179 NNRLDTKIVWIDGPS
+179 
-194 RFRYLLAT
+194 
-202 PDISVKDLVG
+202 
-212 QIDAIKIA
+212 
-220 KRGVE
+220 
-225 IYNMESYS
+225 MESYS

-239 ARHGVFCVDELPVL
+239 ARHGIFCIDELPVL

-337 NVTLPI
+337 NVMLPI

-448 TKKIMNLKNEF
+448 PEKIMNLKNEF

-470 ITENKNNPNSYQ
+470 ITGNKNNPKSYQ

-491 REIIDIVIVNII
+491 REIIDIVTVNII

-510 ESLRENA
+510 ESLSKNG
-517 LNIEIFNDLK
+517 LNIEIFNKPKD
-527 NPEYLASVTE
+527 PEYLASVTE

-548 PILDRKEGIYVHI
+548 PILDRKEGIYVRI

>member
-1 LKALNLLLGRAEEL
+1 M
-15 IAENFKDIVHKSY
+15 ISENFRDIVHKSY
-28 SSNADYQET
+28 NSDPDYKQT
-37 ISGLPANYKDIKTL
+37 LSGLPENYKEIKTL

-57 NYKPVSVNDQ
+57 NYKHASVNDQ
-67 LRGNLIIKLKK
+67 LRGNLITKLKAQ
-78 KQFPYS
+78 QFPYS
-84 GIIGYDDDIVPS
+84 GIIGYDDDIIPS
-96 LNRAILSFHDILLV
+96 LNRAILSSHDMLLV

-122 TIAKNLLSPIP
+122 TVAKNLLSPIP

-143 PTSVPENELVSLLN
+143 PTLIPENELVSLLD
-157 DKEIIRSRPEFYVS
+157 DKEITRSRPEFYVS
-171 TETEDKIR
+171 TETEDNIR
-179 NNRLDTKIVWIDGPS
+179 NNRLDTKIAWIDGPS
-194 RFRYLLAT
+194 RYKYLLAT

-239 ARHGVFCVDELPVL
+239 ARHGVFCIDELPVL

-285 ISTAN
+285 VSTAN

-301 EPLYDRLRSHIV
+301 EPLYDRMKSHII
-313 TRYPKNVYDEMKIMI
+313 TRYPQKVDDEMMIMV
-328 QEANISNPQ
+328 QEARISNSR
-337 NVTLPI
+337 NVVLPI
-343 FILRTLAEITRIAR
+343 FMLRTLAEITRIAR
-357 DHPEIN
+357 DHSEIN

-376 LEVLIS
+376 LEILIS
-382 EAERVRSIINNIK
+382 EAERVRGIINNIK
-395 AVPRFSDIYCIRQTS
+395 SVPRFSDIYSIRQTS
-410 KFELSEIDDSY
+410 KFELSEIDDSH

-433 DAIKKTCAVYVVDIP
+433 EAIKKVCAYYVNDIP
-448 TKKIMNLKNEF
+448 TDQLMNLKNEF
-459 KINKNFFVSQD
+459 KINKTFHVSQD
-470 ITENKNNPNSYQ
+470 IIGNAKSTNSYQ
-482 SQINKFNSL
+482 SQVSKFSSL
-491 REIIDIVIVNII
+491 KEIMDIVIKNIS

-510 ESLRENA
+510 ESLLANSI
-517 LNIEIFNDLK
+517 NVHTIKDTK
-527 NPEYLASVTE
+527 DPEYLSSVTE

-548 PILDRKEGIYVHI
+548 PILDRKEGAYVHT

>member
-1 LKALNLLLGRAEEL
+1 M
-15 IAENFKDIVHKSY
+15 ISENFKDIVHKSY
-28 SSNADYQET
+28 SSNVDYQET
-37 ISGLPANYKDIKTL
+37 VSGLPENYNDIKTL
-51 EDLLSI
+51 DDLLSI

-78 KQFPYS
+78 QEFPYS
-84 GIIGYDDDIVPS
+84 GIIGYDDDIAPS

-143 PTSVPENELVSLLN
+143 PTSIPENELVSLLN

-179 NNRLDTKIVWIDGPS
+179 NNRLDTKIVWIDGHS

-202 PDISVKDLVG
+202 PDVSVKDLVG

-239 ARHGVFCVDELPVL
+239 ARHGIFCIDELPVL

-337 NVTLPI
+337 NVMLPI

-448 TKKIMNLKNEF
+448 PEKIMNLKNEF

-470 ITENKNNPNSYQ
+470 ITGNKNNPKSYQ

-491 REIIDIVIVNII
+491 REIIDIVTVNII

-510 ESLRENA
+510 ESLSKNG
-517 LNIEIFNDLK
+517 LNIEIFNKPKD
-527 NPEYLASVTE
+527 PEYLASVTE

-548 PILDRKEGIYVHI
+548 PILDRKEGIYVRI

>member
-1 LKALNLLLGRAEEL
+1 L
-15 IAENFKDIVHKSY
+15 ISENFKDIVHKSY

-179 NNRLDTKIVWIDGPS
+179 NNRLDTKIIWIDGPN

-503 QDQKHFE
+503 EDQKHFE

>member
-1 LKALNLLLGRAEEL
+1 MISED
-15 IAENFKDIVHKSY
+15 FKVIVHKSY
-28 SSNADYQET
+28 NSDPDYKQ
-37 ISGLPANYKDIKTL
+37 SVLGLPENYKEIKTL
-51 EDLLSI
+51 QDLLSI
-57 NYKPVSVNDQ
+57 NYKHVSVNDQ
-67 LRGNLIIKLKK
+67 LRGNLITKLKSQ
-78 KQFPYS
+78 QFPYS

-96 LNRAILSFHDILLV
+96 LNRAILSSHDMLLV

-143 PTSVPENELVSLLN
+143 PTLIPESELVSLLN
-157 DKEIIRSRPEFYVS
+157 DKEITRSRPEFYVS

-194 RFRYLLAT
+194 RYKYLLAT

-239 ARHGVFCVDELPVL
+239 ARHGVFCIDELPVL

-279 KPDTRI
+279 KPNTRI

-301 EPLYDRLRSHIV
+301 EPLYDRMKSHII
-313 TRYPKNVYDEMKIMI
+313 TRYPKKVYDEMMIMV
-328 QEANISNPQ
+328 QEAKISNSH
-337 NVTLPI
+337 NVVLPI

-376 LEVLIS
+376 LEILIS
-382 EAERVRSIINNIK
+382 EAERVRGIINNIK
-395 AVPRFSDIYCIRQTS
+395 AVPRFSDIYSIRQTS
-410 KFELSEIDDSY
+410 KFELSEIDDSH

-433 DAIKKTCAVYVVDIP
+433 DAIKKVCAQYLTNVP
-448 TKKIMNLKNEF
+448 PERLMNLKNEF
-459 KINKNFFVSQD
+459 KINKAFHVSQD
-470 ITENKNNPNSYQ
+470 ISGSAKNPKSYE
-482 SQINKFNSL
+482 SQVNKFSSL
-491 REIIDIVIVNII
+491 REIMDIVINNISK
-503 QDQKHFE
+503 DQKHFE
-510 ESLRENA
+510 ESLLENA
-517 LNIEIFNDLK
+517 INVDTSK
-527 NPEYLASVTE
+527 DTKDPEYLSSVTE
-537 LILEG
+537 LVLEG

-548 PILDRKEGIYVHI
+548 PILDRKEGIYAHA

>member
-1 LKALNLLLGRAEEL
+1 L
-15 IAENFKDIVHKSY
+15 ISENFRDIVHKSY
-28 SSNADYQET
+28 NSDPDYKQT
-37 ISGLPANYKDIKTL
+37 LSGLPENYKEIRTL

-57 NYKPVSVNDQ
+57 NYKHASVNDQ
-67 LRGNLIIKLKK
+67 LRGNLITKLKAQ
-78 KQFPYS
+78 QFPYS
-84 GIIGYDDDIVPS
+84 GIIGYDDDIIPS
-96 LNRAILSFHDILLV
+96 LNRAILSSHDMLLV

-122 TIAKNLLSPIP
+122 TVAKNLLSPIP

-143 PTSVPENELVSLLN
+143 PTLIPENELVSLLD
-157 DKEIIRSRPEFYVS
+157 DKEITRSRPEFYVS
-171 TETEDKIR
+171 TETEDNIR
-179 NNRLDTKIVWIDGPS
+179 NNRLDTKIAWIDGPS
-194 RFRYLLAT
+194 RYKYLLAT

-239 ARHGVFCVDELPVL
+239 ARHGVFCIDELPVL

-285 ISTAN
+285 VSTAN

-301 EPLYDRLRSHIV
+301 EPLYDRMKSHIV
-313 TRYPKNVYDEMKIMI
+313 TRYPQKVDDEMMIMV
-328 QEANISNPQ
+328 QEARISNSR
-337 NVTLPI
+337 NVVLPI
-343 FILRTLAEITRIAR
+343 FMLRTLAEITRIAR
-357 DHPEIN
+357 DHSEIN

-376 LEVLIS
+376 LEILIS
-382 EAERVRSIINNIK
+382 EAERVRGIINNIK
-395 AVPRFSDIYCIRQTS
+395 SVPRFSDIYSIRQTS
-410 KFELSEIDDSY
+410 KFELSEIDDSH

-433 DAIKKTCAVYVVDIP
+433 EAIKKVCAYYVNDIP
-448 TKKIMNLKNEF
+448 TEKLMNLKNEF
-459 KINKNFFVSQD
+459 KINKTFHVSQD
-470 ITENKNNPNSYQ
+470 IIGTAKSTNSYQ
-482 SQINKFNSL
+482 SQVSKFGSL
-491 REIIDIVIVNII
+491 KEIIDIVINNIS

-510 ESLRENA
+510 ESLLANSI
-517 LNIEIFNDLK
+517 NVHTIKDTK
-527 NPEYLASVTE
+527 DPEYLSSVTE

-548 PILDRKEGIYVHI
+548 PILDRKEGAYVHT

>member
-1 LKALNLLLGRAEEL
+1 MISED
-15 IAENFKDIVHKSY
+15 FKVIVHKSY
-28 SSNADYQET
+28 NSDPDYKQ
-37 ISGLPANYKDIKTL
+37 SVLGLPENYKEIKTL

-57 NYKPVSVNDQ
+57 NYKHVSVNDQ
-67 LRGNLIIKLKK
+67 LRGNLITKLKSQ
-78 KQFPYS
+78 QFPYS

-96 LNRAILSFHDILLV
+96 LNRAILSSHDMLLV

-122 TIAKNLLSPIP
+122 TVAKNLLSPIP

-143 PTSVPENELVSLLN
+143 PTLIPESELVSLLN
-157 DKEIIRSRPEFYVS
+157 DKEITRSRPEFYVS

-194 RFRYLLAT
+194 RYKYLLAT

-239 ARHGVFCVDELPVL
+239 ARHGVFCIDELPVL

-268 IYTTGSYPVIF
+268 IYTTGSYPVVF
-279 KPDTRI
+279 KPNTRI

-301 EPLYDRLRSHIV
+301 EPLYDRMKSHII
-313 TRYPKNVYDEMKIMI
+313 TRYPKKVYDEMMIMV
-328 QEANISNPQ
+328 QEAKISNSH
-337 NVTLPI
+337 NVVLPI

-376 LEVLIS
+376 LEILIS
-382 EAERVRSIINNIK
+382 EAERVRGIINNIK
-395 AVPRFSDIYCIRQTS
+395 AVPRFSDIYSIRQTS
-410 KFELSEIDDSY
+410 KFELSEIDDSH

-433 DAIKKTCAVYVVDIP
+433 EAIKKVCAQYLTNVP
-448 TKKIMNLKNEF
+448 PERLMNLKNEF
-459 KINKNFFVSQD
+459 KINKAFHVSQD
-470 ITENKNNPNSYQ
+470 ISGGAKNPKSYE
-482 SQINKFNSL
+482 SQVNKFSSL
-491 REIIDIVIVNII
+491 REIMNIVINNISK
-503 QDQKHFE
+503 DQKHFE
-510 ESLRENA
+510 ESLLENA
-517 LNIEIFNDLK
+517 INVDTSK
-527 NPEYLASVTE
+527 DTKDPEYLSSVTE
-537 LILEG
+537 LVLEG

-548 PILDRKEGIYVHI
+548 PILDRKEGIYAHA

>member
-1 LKALNLLLGRAEEL
+1 MISED
-15 IAENFKDIVHKSY
+15 FKVIVHKSY
-28 SSNADYQET
+28 NSDPDYKQ
-37 ISGLPANYKDIKTL
+37 SVLGLPENFKEIKTL

-57 NYKPVSVNDQ
+57 NYKHVSVNDQ
-67 LRGNLIIKLKK
+67 LRGNLITKLKSQ
-78 KQFPYS
+78 QFPYS

-96 LNRAILSFHDILLV
+96 LNRAILSSHDMLLV

-122 TIAKNLLSPIP
+122 TVAKNLLSPIP

-143 PTSVPENELVSLLN
+143 PTSIPESELVSLLN
-157 DKEIIRSRPEFYVS
+157 DKEITRSRPEFYVS

-194 RFRYLLAT
+194 RYKYLLAT

-239 ARHGVFCVDELPVL
+239 ARHGVFCIDELPVL

-279 KPDTRI
+279 KPNTRI
-285 ISTAN
+285 IATAN

-301 EPLYDRLRSHIV
+301 EPLYDRMKSHII
-313 TRYPKNVYDEMKIMI
+313 TRYPKKVYDEMMIMV
-328 QEANISNPQ
+328 QEAKISNSR
-337 NVTLPI
+337 NVVLPI

-376 LEVLIS
+376 LEILIS
-382 EAERVRSIINNIK
+382 EAERVRGIINNVK
-395 AVPRFSDIYCIRQTS
+395 AVPRFSDIYSIRQTS
-410 KFELSEIDDSY
+410 KFELSEIDDSH
-421 ENRMNILDAIIS
+421 ENRINILDAIIS
-433 DAIKKTCAVYVVDIP
+433 DAIKKVCAQYVTNVP
-448 TKKIMNLKNEF
+448 PERLMNLKNEF
-459 KINKNFFVSQD
+459 KINKAFHVSQD
-470 ITENKNNPNSYQ
+470 ISGSAKNPKSYE
-482 SQINKFNSL
+482 SQVNKFSSL
-491 REIIDIVIVNII
+491 REIMDIVIINIS

-510 ESLRENA
+510 ESLLENA
-517 LNIEIFNDLK
+517 INVDTSK
-527 NPEYLASVTE
+527 DTKDPEYLSSVTE
-537 LILEG
+537 LVLEG

-548 PILDRKEGIYVHI
+548 PILDRKEGIYAHA

>member
-1 LKALNLLLGRAEEL
+1 L
-15 IAENFKDIVHKSY
+15 ISEDFKVIVHKSY
-28 SSNADYQET
+28 NSDPAYKQT
-37 ISGLPANYKDIKTL
+37 VLGLPENYKEIKTL

-57 NYKPVSVNDQ
+57 NYKHVSVNDQ
-67 LRGNLIIKLKK
+67 LRGNLITKLKSQ
-78 KQFPYS
+78 QFPYS

-96 LNRAILSFHDILLV
+96 LNRAILSSHDMLLV

-122 TIAKNLLSPIP
+122 TVAKNLLSPIP

-143 PTSVPENELVSLLN
+143 PTLIPESELVSLLN
-157 DKEIIRSRPEFYVS
+157 DKEITRSRPEFYVS

-179 NNRLDTKIVWIDGPS
+179 NNKLDTKIVWIDGPS
-194 RFRYLLAT
+194 RYKYLLAT

-239 ARHGVFCVDELPVL
+239 ARHGVFCIDELPVL

-279 KPDTRI
+279 KPNTRI

-301 EPLYDRLRSHIV
+301 EPLYDRMKSHII
-313 TRYPKNVYDEMKIMI
+313 TRYPKKVYDEMMIMV
-328 QEANISNPQ
+328 QEAKISNSH
-337 NVTLPI
+337 NVVLPI

-376 LEVLIS
+376 LEILIS
-382 EAERVRSIINNIK
+382 EAERVRGIINNIK
-395 AVPRFSDIYCIRQTS
+395 AVPRFSDIYSIRQTS
-410 KFELSEIDDSY
+410 KFELSEIDDSH

-433 DAIKKTCAVYVVDIP
+433 EAIKKVCAQYLTNVP
-448 TKKIMNLKNEF
+448 PERLMNLKNEF
-459 KINKNFFVSQD
+459 KINKAFHVSQD
-470 ITENKNNPNSYQ
+470 ISGSAKNPKSYE
-482 SQINKFNSL
+482 SQINKFSSL
-491 REIIDIVIVNII
+491 REIMDIVINNISK
-503 QDQKHFE
+503 DQKHFE
-510 ESLRENA
+510 ESLLENA
-517 LNIEIFNDLK
+517 INVDTSK
-527 NPEYLASVTE
+527 DTKDPEYLSSVTE
-537 LILEG
+537 LVLEG

-548 PILDRKEGIYVHI
+548 PILDRKEGIYAHA

>member
-1 LKALNLLLGRAEEL
+1 MISED
-15 IAENFKDIVHKSY
+15 FKVIVHKSY
-28 SSNADYQET
+28 NSDPDYKQ
-37 ISGLPANYKDIKTL
+37 SVLGLPENYKEIKTL

-57 NYKPVSVNDQ
+57 NYKHVSVNDQ
-67 LRGNLIIKLKK
+67 LRGNLITKLKSQ
-78 KQFPYS
+78 QFPYS

-96 LNRAILSFHDILLV
+96 LNRAILSSHDILLV

-122 TIAKNLLSPIP
+122 TVAKNLLSPIP
-133 IVEGSITNDI
+133 VVEGSITNDI
-143 PTSVPENELVSLLN
+143 PILIPEDELVSLLN
-157 DKEIIRSRPEFYVS
+157 DREITRSRPEFYVS

-194 RFRYLLAT
+194 RYKYLLAT

-239 ARHGVFCVDELPVL
+239 ARHGVFCIDELPVL

-279 KPDTRI
+279 KPNTRI

-301 EPLYDRLRSHIV
+301 EPLYDRMKSHII
-313 TRYPKNVYDEMKIMI
+313 TRYPKKVYDEMMIMV
-328 QEANISNPQ
+328 QEAKISNSR
-337 NVTLPI
+337 NVMLPI

-376 LEVLIS
+376 LEILIS
-382 EAERVRSIINNIK
+382 EAERVRGIINNIK
-395 AVPRFSDIYCIRQTS
+395 AVPRFSDIYSIRQTS
-410 KFELSEIDDSY
+410 KFELSEIDDSH

-433 DAIKKTCAVYVVDIP
+433 DAIKKVSAQYVTNVPSDRL
-448 TKKIMNLKNEF
+448 MNLKNEF
-459 KINKNFFVSQD
+459 KINKAFHVSQD
-470 ITENKNNPNSYQ
+470 ISGSAKNPKSYQ
-482 SQINKFNSL
+482 SQVNKFSSL
-491 REIIDIVIVNII
+491 REIIDIVINNIS

-510 ESLRENA
+510 ESLLENA
-517 LNIEIFNDLK
+517 INVDTLK
-527 NPEYLASVTE
+527 DTKDPEYLSSVTE
-537 LILEG
+537 LVLEG

-548 PILDRKEGIYVHI
+548 PILDRKEGIYAHA